1 MMRFADTAP
10 EAALP
15 KGVKDFLP
23 LKAAKSDYL
32 QQQLRQVFASWGFR
46 PIVPPQLE
54 FLDELEKGLG
64 EELRE
69 RTFRFDDR
77 QSGRLVAF
85 PPDITPQV
93 ARIVATRMR
102 ELPLPLRLSYSG
114 RVLRHTEQQAG
125 KDRDIFQTG
134 VELIGLDGPE
144 ADAEMIAMAV
154 ECLAAVGADEFTV
167 DIGQVDFF
175 RGVMDGFPLPGELAG
190 KVAGA
195 IGRKDSSELVSL
207 LDSVEIADQAREE
220 VLALPRLFGGRDVLD
235 RAAKVV
241 RNDRS
246 RRALDNLS
254 QVLDVL
260 DVYGVLEH
268 VTLDLG
274 ELRGLNYH
282 TGITFQGFLSG
293 IGRAVCSGGRYDNL
307 TEQYGFP
314 APATGFTFDLLNLLF
329 ALDKKLDERVTLGTD
344 VLIFARGKDL
354 LPAQKLA
361 RGLRQRG
368 FSVARDIIERP
379 LDESLDYARK
389 TDFKVLLAVGSE
401 QEEVRVIRIDEGQ
414 ERNVSYREL
423 LSESFKL

>member
-1 MMRFADTAP
+1 MRFVDSTP

-15 KGVKDFLP
+15 RGVKDFLP
-23 LKAAKSDYL
+23 LKAAKGEYL
-32 QQQLRQVFASWGFR
+32 QQQLRKVFAAWGFR
-46 PIVPPQLE
+46 PVVPPQLE
-54 FLDELEKGLG
+54 FLEELEKGLG

-114 RVLRHTEQQAG
+114 RVLRHAEQQAG

-134 VELIGLDGPE
+134 VELIGLDSPE

-154 ECLAAVGADEFTV
+154 ECLSAVGAEEFTV

-175 RGVMDGFPLPGELAG
+175 RGVMDGLPMTGELAG

-195 IGRKDSSELVSL
+195 ISRKDSSELVAL
-207 LDSVEIADQAREE
+207 LGSAEIDDQAREE
-220 VLALPRLFGGRDVLD
+220 ILALPRLFGGRDVLD

-307 TEQYGFP
+307 IEQYGYP
-314 APATGFTFDLLNLLF
+314 VAATGFTFNLLNLLF
-329 ALDKKLDERVTLGTD
+329 ALDKNLDERVTLGTD
-344 VLIFARGKDL
+344 VLIFARSKDL
-354 LPAQKLA
+354 RPAQKLA

-368 FSVARDIIERP
+368 FSVARDIIDRP
-379 LDESLDYARK
+379 LEASLDYARK
-389 TDFKVLLAVGSE
+389 TGFKTLLAVGGE
-401 QEEVRVIRIDEGQ
+401 RDEVSVISISDGEKRSI
-414 ERNVSYREL
+414 SYREL
-423 LSESFKL
+423 LSERFTL

>member
-1 MMRFADTAP
+1 MRFIDSAP

-23 LKAAKSDYL
+23 LKAAKGEYL
-32 QQQLRQVFASWGFR
+32 QQQLRRVFSSWGFR
-46 PIVPPQLE
+46 PVVPPQLE

-114 RVLRHTEQQAG
+114 RVLRHAEQQAG

-134 VELIGLDGPE
+134 VELIGLDSPE

-175 RGVMDGFPLPGELAG
+175 RGVMDELPLTGDLAG

-195 IGRKDSSELVSL
+195 IARKDSSELVTL
-207 LDSVEIADQAREE
+207 LGSAEIDEQAREE
-220 VLALPRLFGGRDVLD
+220 ILALPRLFGGRDVLD
-235 RAAKVV
+235 RAEKVV

-254 QVLDVL
+254 RVLDVL

-268 VTLDLG
+268 ITLDLG

-293 IGRAVCSGGRYDNL
+293 IGHAVCSGGRYDNL
-307 TEQYGFP
+307 LERYGYH
-314 APATGFTFDLLNLLF
+314 ASATGFTFDLLNLLF
-329 ALDKKLDERVTLGTD
+329 ALDKSLDERVELGTD
-344 VLIFARGKDL
+344 VLIFARGADL
-354 LPAQKLA
+354 RPAQKLA

-368 FSVARDIIERP
+368 FSVARDIIARP
-379 LDESLDYARK
+379 LEESLDYARR
-389 TDFKVLLAVGSE
+389 TDFRALLAVGGE
-401 QEEVRVIRIDEGQ
+401 KDDVTVIHLADGR

>member
-1 MMRFADTAP
+1 
-10 EAALP
+10 
-15 KGVKDFLP
+15 
-23 LKAAKSDYL
+23 
-32 QQQLRQVFASWGFR
+32 
-46 PIVPPQLE
+46 
-54 FLDELEKGLG
+54 
-64 EELRE
+64 
-69 RTFRFDDR
+69 
-77 QSGRLVAF
+77 
-85 PPDITPQV
+85 
-93 ARIVATRMR
+93 
-102 ELPLPLRLSYSG
+102 
-114 RVLRHTEQQAG
+114 
-125 KDRDIFQTG
+125 
-134 VELIGLDGPE
+134 
-144 ADAEMIAMAV
+144 
-154 ECLAAVGADEFTV
+154 
-167 DIGQVDFF
+167 
-175 RGVMDGFPLPGELAG
+175 MDGFPLPGELAG

-379 LDESLDYARK
+379 LDESLDYAHK